1 MSVTHL
7 TVDAAGTLLR
17 PHPSVGKIYA
27 EVLELH
33 GGHAEPSYLEARFA
47 NAFSKLSIKKSMDKI
62 FWMELVRRTIGD
74 ACPVNHF
81 ESFFEDLWNTFAEG
95 RRWSIV
101 SGVEETLDEFRKK
114 GIGISVLS
122 NNDGRLHKVLC
133 DLGIRKWFHKVFI
146 SEEIG
151 TLKPSAEIFRHVER
165 NLNYKPVELM
175 HIGDSLEADYLG
187 AIRVGWKSNFL
198 RRDKPRRVPRKDWW
212 PDWKYALKCLNS

>member
-17 PHPSVGKIYA
+17 PHPSVGAIYA

-33 GGHAEPSYLEARFA
+33 GVHAEPSYLEARFA

-62 FWMELVRRTIGD
+62 FWMEVVRRTIGD

-187 AIRVGWKSNFL
+187 AIRAGWQSKFL
-198 RRDKPRRVPRKDWW
+198 RRDKTRRVPRKDWW
-212 PDWKYALKCLNS
+212 PDWKCGPKVLE